1 MERDV
6 QVSKEILHEW
16 QSESLLHFNLKEKRL
31 SSIGLVDVNIGANE
45 LNITLEN
52 ESQYL
57 EIIYKQI
64 DLSIPVEYYV
74 WSFRYGTEGT
84 RNDLAYANRKE
95 TPNINKDYYYAFK
108 VENSEYIQWHDRVS
122 PFTSIDYPQLEHHI
136 YLTSDDVLEV
146 LSTFE
151 PIFRVKNK

>member
-1 MERDV
+1 MYNSILPDFFLLAIHLFTDIVIHINSNIILLKLLSELERDV

-64 DLSIPVEYYV
+64 DLSIPVEY
-74 WSFRYGTEGT
+74 
-84 RNDLAYANRKE
+84 
-95 TPNINKDYYYAFK
+95 
-108 VENSEYIQWHDRVS
+108 
-122 PFTSIDYPQLEHHI
+122 
-136 YLTSDDVLEV
+136 
-146 LSTFE
+146 
-151 PIFRVKNK
+151 